1 MKTVILWLVFV
12 LLVSFFFLEGSD
24 KQDLWIQAATE
35 KNLETRLQL
44 FENYKDQFGQKIED
58 NTRFLYYNLTQT
70 SFLLQQ
76 FEKTIEY
83 GEKTLT
89 FENLEDNYK
98 LDVGLWLAN
107 AYNLARKD
115 YDKAY
120 SYADMVINLGKTFK
134 SMSVSSD
141 RAAKVTIE
149 IDKMYIAPALRIQL
163 RILDA
168 REGKDTKARLD
179 LIQKAIEAHNFDKS
193 SDFPKRIVIAETV
206 ELAKANMT
214 QEAIDS
220 LEKIIDPNDIGYS
233 EANLLAQLYYRKY
246 SQNKDEGDKDRA
258 VHYYE
263 KAYEKN
269 KTENLAVK
277 LGQLLSKKDK
287 EKALIYFA
295 DAYVLSGA
303 NNESD
308 TYKYLQQIWFKDLA
322 KDKPLEEQEAGFQ
335 QIIEAAKARLGK

>member
-1 MKTVILWLVFV
+1 MKTVILWVVVV
-12 LLVSFFFLEGSD
+12 LLISFFFLEGAE

-44 FENYKDQFGQKIED
+44 FENYKNQFGQKIEE
-58 NTRFLYYNLTQT
+58 NSRFLYYNLTQT

-107 AYNLARKD
+107 AFNLARKD

-120 SYADMVINLGKTFK
+120 SYADMIITLGKTFK
-134 SMSVSSD
+134 SMPISSD
-141 RAAKVTIE
+141 RAAKITIE
-149 IDKMYIAPALRIQL
+149 IDKMYIAPGLRIQL

-168 REGKDTKARLD
+168 RPGKDTQARLN
-179 LIQKAIEAHNFDKS
+179 LIQKAIDAYNFDKS
-193 SDFPKRIVIAETV
+193 SDFPKRIVITESV
-206 ELAKANMT
+206 ELAKANLP
-214 QEAIDS
+214 QEAIDA

-233 EANLLAQLYYRKY
+233 EGNLLAQLYYRKY
-246 SQNKDEGDKDRA
+246 TQDKDEGDKDRA
-258 VHYYE
+258 IYYYE

-269 KTENLAVK
+269 KLDTLAAK

-295 DAYVLSGA
+295 DAYVLSGS

-308 TYKYLQQIWFKDLA
+308 AYKYLQQIWFKDIA
-322 KDKPLEEQEAGFQ
+322 KDKTLEEQEAGFQ
-335 QIIEAAKARLGK
+335 QLIEAAKARLGK